1 MPLKVSKFQCFF
13 MQVGVN
19 DDGTHV
25 AIGELIDE
33 VFAEDIDD
41 NEKNDDE
48 DLNPL
53 NFKYGLLNKLIC

>member
-1 MPLKVSKFQCFF
+1 

-19 DDGTHV
+19 EDGTHV